1 MKTLLVLDDEPA
13 VIKLLRHVLKEYE
26 LIEATTAE
34 QALRLFIG
42 RDRQIDLLV
51 ADVSLP
57 TSSGIQVALLL
68 RLALPNLPVILT
80 SGYPVSAWNDG
91 DFADM
96 ERLGS
101 RSVIIIQKPFEPQ
114 VLSNA
119 VHELIKSRRPKW

>member
-1 MKTLLVLDDEPA
+1 MKTLLLLDDEPA
-13 VIKLLRHVLKEYE
+13 VIKLLRHVLKYE

-68 RLALPNLPVILT
+68 RLALPNLPVILA
-80 SGYPVSAWNDG
+80 SGYPVSAWSDR

-96 ERLGS
+96 ER
-101 RSVIIIQKPFEPQ
+101 
-114 VLSNA
+114 
-119 VHELIKSRRPKW
+119 